1 MIQSELT
8 FKTILQQFLEE
19 YIFDLETN
27 KKLPERNNVL
37 KYFKGYNQQAKFIAF
52 TDYILNLKETEF
64 LEILLEKLEIS
75 SAIAEAELIILKEE
89 LAKYDLNSIVILDYN
104 KYLEEYI
111 TIEKRIEEGEI
122 KSYILKCKVDYI
134 SELLE
139 SDSIKQ

>member
-1 MIQSELT
+1 MIQNKLT
-8 FKTILQQFLEE
+8 FKTILQQFLEA
-19 YIFDLETN
+19 YIFDLEAH

-52 TDYILNLKETEF
+52 TDYILKLEEIEF
-64 LEILLEKLEIS
+64 LKILLEELEIA
-75 SAIAEAELIILKEE
+75 SAIAKAELIILKEE
-89 LAKYDLNSIVILDYN
+89 LAKYDLNSIVISDYN
-104 KYLEEYI
+104 EYLEEYL